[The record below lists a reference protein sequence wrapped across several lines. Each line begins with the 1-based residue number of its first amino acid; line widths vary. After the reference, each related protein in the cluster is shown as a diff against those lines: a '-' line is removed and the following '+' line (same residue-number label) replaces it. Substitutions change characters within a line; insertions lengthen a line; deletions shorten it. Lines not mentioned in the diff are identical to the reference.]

1 MFPPA
6 LASVLRDRCS
16 SIDGCLTG
24 VADEAIVHL
33 LTTIFFAGLESYEGE
48 HNPVRVAL
56 LGKSTL
62 NFVIPD
68 EAEFGGPGVYQ
79 WKVLPFESPRPFEIS
94 ELVKLSVAGASA
106 GIYSAVHV
114 LDDNTLA
121 ITGLAREGVNFDF
134 DPFLK
139 IVSPKPGCL
148 SIRSGRHLLLGYE
161 HGVILTSGG
170 NVVFSVGPIRRW
182 LETIARAAG
191 LENPDLPDY
200 FDAVQSLVG
209 EMAAHGRG
217 GILIVSHDEVPR
229 GVESAPYRMR
239 LDSSVTSLLRLARRI
254 SRAADSPL
262 SPHSRPGTHRSPP
275 VANGASDVSFRY
287 LLRNAFRVEANRIIE
302 ELGALTAIDGAVLLN
317 QQLALVAF
325 GVILPVGRPTSVVEA
340 DDPEGLRYRSI
351 DLGSRGTRHRAS
363 AAYAAHHPGSIVF
376 VASEDGQIS
385 CLLRQSSHQPVVLW
399 RLRPDDMRVR

>member
-1 MFPPA
+1 MT
-6 LASVLRDRCS
+6 D
-16 SIDGCLTG
+16 D
-24 VADEAIVHL
+24 AIVHL
-33 LTTIFFAGLESYEGE
+33 LTTIFFAGLETHEGE

-62 NFVIPD
+62 NFVIPN
-68 EAEFGGPGVYQ
+68 EAEFDAPGVYQ
-79 WKVLPFESPRPFEIS
+79 WKVLPFESPPRPFEIS
-94 ELVKLSVAGASA
+94 ELVKLSVAGANA

-114 LDDNTLA
+114 LDEGTLA
-121 ITGLAREGVNFDF
+121 ITGLAREGFNFDS

-161 HGVILTSGG
+161 HGVILTGG
-170 NVVFSVGPIRRW
+170 ENVVFSAGPIRHW
-182 LETIARAAG
+182 LEATARAAG
-191 LENPDLPDY
+191 LEDPDLPDY

-217 GILIVSHDEVPR
+217 GILIVSHEEMPHV
-229 GVESAPYRMR
+229 VESAPYRMR
-239 LDSSVTSLLRLARRI
+239 LDSSVTSLLRLAHRI
-254 SRAADSPL
+254 DRNKHSDSPL
-262 SPHSRPGTHRSPP
+262 NSHCRTTTRRSSRI
-275 VANGASDVSFRY
+275 ANEADDVSFRY
-287 LLRNAFRVEANRIIE
+287 LLRNAFRSEANRIIE

-325 GVILPVGRPTSVVEA
+325 GVILPVGRPTAVVEA
-340 DDPEGLRYRSI
+340 VDPEGLRHRAI

-363 AAYAAHHPGSIVF
+363 ATYAAHHPGSIVF

-385 CLLRQSSHQPVVLW
+385 CLLRQSSHRPVILW
-399 RLRPDDMRVR
+399 RLRPDDIRVRVTPAR